1 MKNPAS
7 IRDKYSKEIFSTQ
20 FSNIYITRIGHM
32 ERNPYQYYSNENVRP
47 DFCLQYV
54 ISGQGEYFVNNKLH
68 LLKTGDLFLLPK
80 NKPHYY
86 KANPQNPYSYYW
98 IHFQGTGVENFFK
111 LISLSE
117 ENPVLNIGDSQ
128 KIKNIFK
135 EIINISRY
143 LKPNHNLKL
152 IGLGYQLLFEISKAL
167 VPDNASEIFDA
178 RIEDI
183 VNYIAENF
191 QNKIT
196 LDDLSRMSH
205 LSREYMISLFKKK
218 IGTSPHQYI
227 LNYRISYACNLFQ
240 RGYTVSQAYKEC
252 GFSEL
257 TNFSVRFKQ
266 VMGVSPAEYKK
277 QFNKN

>member
-1 MKNPAS
+1 
-7 IRDKYSKEIFSTQ
+7 
-20 FSNIYITRIGHM
+20 M
-32 ERNPYQYYSNENVRP
+32 EK
-47 DFCLQYV
+47 C
-54 ISGQGEYFVNNKLH
+54 
-68 LLKTGDLFLLPK
+68 T
-80 NKPHYY
+80 
-86 KANPQNPYSYYW
+86 
-98 IHFQGTGVENFFK
+98 
-111 LISLSE
+111 
-117 ENPVLNIGDSQ
+117 
-128 KIKNIFK
+128 K